1 MHKIVIVTVTYGK
14 RAHLLV
20 QALESAFR
28 EGAEKAIVIDNGS
41 QDDIFTILDDKFSDR
56 VKIVAMGSNT
66 GSARGFAEG
75 LKTAFNDGAE
85 FILMLD
91 DDNRVEKK
99 TIDVLCRA
107 WRNNLID
114 NNKADLI
121 MLGFRREHQADVA
134 VGLSP
139 RQINQHPDSFFGF
152 HILDIPFKIWRRTR
166 WFKSKSE
173 TTQIPH
179 KVKMDVAP
187 YSGMFFHRAF
197 LEKHGYPNKDFVL
210 YGDDTE
216 FSYRVTLAGGGIWLM
231 TDACIS
237 DLESSW
243 NVKKRFKSI
252 FEVFLLGHGEYR
264 AYYGARN
271 QAYFEAHCRKHC
283 KIVRSVN
290 KAAFLCILTAYA
302 LKIDKIARLKLLLSA
317 IKDGEASELGV
328 NKKYPL
334 A

>member
-14 RAHLLV
+14 RTHLLV
-20 QALESAFR
+20 QALASAFR
-28 EGAEKAIVIDNGS
+28 EGAEKAIVVDNGS
-41 QDDIFTILDDKFSDR
+41 QDDIQTILDQTFSDR
-56 VKIVAMGSNT
+56 VKVVPMGSNT

-91 DDNRVEKK
+91 DDNRVEKQ
-99 TIDVLCRA
+99 TIDVLYCG
-107 WRNNLID
+107 WCNNLIN

-121 MLGFRREHQADVA
+121 MLGFRREHQADVTE
-134 VGLSP
+134 GLSP
-139 RQINQHPDSFFGF
+139 KQINQHPDSFFGF
-152 HILDIPFKIWRRTR
+152 HILDIPFKIWRRTH
-166 WFKSKSE
+166 WFKSKFKQ
-173 TTQIPH
+173 TKIPH
-179 KVKMDVAP
+179 SVKMTVAP

-210 YGDDTE
+210 YADDTE
-216 FSYRVTLAGGGIWLM
+216 FSSRVTQAGGCIWLV

-252 FEVFLLGHGEYR
+252 FEGFLLGDGEYR
-264 AYYGARN
+264 VYYSARN

-283 KIVRSVN
+283 KIIRSVN
-290 KAAFLCILTAYA
+290 RTAFLCILTVLA
-302 LKIDKIARLKLLLSA
+302 LKLEEIARLKLLLSA
-317 IKDGEASELGV
+317 IKDGEASKLGI
-328 NKKYPL
+328 NNNYPL